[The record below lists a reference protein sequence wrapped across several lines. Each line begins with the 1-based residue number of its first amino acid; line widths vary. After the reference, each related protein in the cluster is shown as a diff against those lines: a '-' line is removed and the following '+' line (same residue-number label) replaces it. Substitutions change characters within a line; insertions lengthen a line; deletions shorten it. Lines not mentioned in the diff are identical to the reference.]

1 MSLYHLNTDIH
12 AEINEIHKTYNK
24 PIQKILNFFN
34 NNSSQFENYYFYNL
48 GSCEYTNSFSNEKF
62 YFNIFLRKVQT
73 ESTVWVEVM
82 MYDITQNK
90 KIEAADE
97 MIKMKEKVLSKIAHE
112 FKTPLI
118 CVIALSEEIQ
128 NSLKNKLSYDEDIFN
143 IKRKIRHVNDL
154 SNYILFLISDIAQ
167 YLNRQISSNNSL
179 LNPGQVNN
187 TTSQLYINIQETPI
201 LEILNFSYRILK
213 TLLVYNKNKIQFIKP
228 KKIYSKDIEEN
239 NLEIKTDPLR
249 VKQIL
254 LNLIS
259 NAVKF
264 TQYGVISVEAK
275 IKDHYLIFVVSDTGI
290 GISSED
296 LSKIFQDYKMLEEHL
311 NFNQMGSGLGLSIS
325 HHIAKFM
332 GYDLKVKSKP
342 GVGSKFY
349 IIIDLLRECG
359 ERVDNKSKLRGYK
372 VAKYFKSTPL
382 LNLKNYQTNSEDFKK
397 MQKHVLDIPQNKN
410 LPKTY
415 EYMNQLNKCKS
426 QSLKQSAIL
435 KNCTNNEGAFF
446 NHSSSHDKKKNSS
459 LFKKSEQMEHHSC
472 QNPPYY
478 QQIKDEVLTKETD
491 YKNDKEKKLKFQ
503 TSKNLFKKKN
513 QEFFKAEESM
523 NPKSIVSFTRE
534 SSVSSRGSTKTLPR
548 QNFNFNMSTFNILKN
563 NTNNRKTLS
572 TISIS
577 FPSEPEK
584 LIISFDKEQNQ
595 KIDKKILLIDDNS
608 LLLDYLQ
615 NMIIQILRENELT
628 DYSVVRG
635 YDGVDLL
642 KYIIDDQ
649 KENNLIK
656 LAFVDENMEFIKG
669 SHAIHILK
677 KLERE
682 NKIKPTPFIKF
693 SCDEV
698 NVITEEDFKGMSI
711 PKPPKKSDLLKI
723 FRSVGIIK
731 N

>member
-1 MSLYHLNTDIH
+1 MTLYNLNTDIH
-12 AEINEIHKTYNK
+12 AEINEIHKTYKK
-24 PIQKILNFFN
+24 PILKIINSFN

-82 MYDITQNK
+82 LYDITQNK

-128 NSLKNKLSYDEDIFN
+128 NSLKNKLSYDVDILN

-167 YLNRQISSNNSL
+167 YLNRQISSNSSL
-179 LNPGQVNN
+179 MNPGQVNN

-249 VKQIL
+249 IKQIL

-275 IKDHYLIFVVSDTGI
+275 IKDHYLIFAVSDTGI

-296 LSKIFQDYKMLEEHL
+296 LSNIFQDYKMLEEHL
-311 NFNQMGSGLGLSIS
+311 NFNEMGSGLGLSIS
-325 HHIAKFM
+325 YHIAKSM
-332 GYDLKVKSKP
+332 GYDLKVKSIP

-349 IIIDLLRECG
+349 VIIDLLRECG

-382 LNLKNYQTNSEDFKK
+382 LNLKNYKTNSEDFKK
-397 MQKHVLDIPQNKN
+397 MQKHVLDIPKKKI

-415 EYMNQLNKCKS
+415 EYLYQLNNFESQTLKKS
-426 QSLKQSAIL
+426 SIL
-435 KNCTNNEGAFF
+435 KNCHNEGAFF
-446 NHSSSHDKKKNSS
+446 NHSSSHNKKKNSS
-459 LFKKSEQMEHHSC
+459 LFKKSGQIEYYSC

-478 QQIKDEVLTKETD
+478 QQIKDEFITKEND
-491 YKNDKEKKLKFQ
+491 YNNDEKEKSKFQ
-503 TSKNLFKKKN
+503 TLNKLFKKKN
-513 QEFFKAEESM
+513 KELFKAEESM
-523 NPKSIVSFTRE
+523 NPKYVVSFPRE

-548 QNFNFNMSTFNILKN
+548 QNFNFNMSTFNKLKC
-563 NTNNRKTLS
+563 NTKNTKKLS

-669 SHAIHILK
+669 SDAIHILK

-693 SCDEV
+693 SCDDV
-698 NVITEEDFKGMSI
+698 NVSTEEDFKGMSI
-711 PKPPKKSDLLKI
+711 LKPPKKNELLKI